1 MSGEDDGGFSALAP
15 SVQRKID
22 DAFDSAVLSSSPST
36 ASRPPS
42 KRRKLDHDLSSF
54 RPPSTPSVS
63 RPDIASN
70 HPRPGGF
77 LLDDPSTGGFVRDSP
92 PPGGFLPEQSLHSD
106 PYQDNVPTHIP
117 LSLIPAALQILN
129 LQPDDDD
136 VLSVFRNAASG
147 WDHRSTSD
155 HPQDGLVGRRD
166 WRAVCAALLDP
177 GLARDDA
184 DVDDTLSSPSDTL
197 AANIDVD
204 EASDS
209 GEEYLESD
217 SNMGDDQDSDDDY
230 HEGGFLR
237 SERPAGKTAS
247 KVVSQT
253 SRGRARKASVI
264 SSEDGSEID
273 EAEAGLSAQ
282 KKKECRTAFAL
293 FFPDARDEALDK
305 ARISIK
311 DISRVATLIKERL
324 STEEVVEMLEAFS
337 SSPDKS
343 MGLEDFERMMVT
355 AKMV

>member
-1 MSGEDDGGFSALAP
+1 MSDEDDGGFSALSP

-22 DAFDSAVLSSSPST
+22 DAFDSAVLSSSSST
-36 ASRPPS
+36 ASRPPSS

-63 RPDIASN
+63 QPDAASN
-70 HPRPGGF
+70 PPPPGGF
-77 LLDDPSTGGFVRDSP
+77 LLDDPSPGGFVRDSP
-92 PPGGFLPEQSLHSD
+92 APGGFLPEQSQNSD
-106 PYQDNVPTHIP
+106 PYQDDVPTHIP

-155 HPQDGLVGRRD
+155 HLQDGLVGRRD
-166 WRAVCAALLDP
+166 WRAVCTALLDH
-177 GLARDDA
+177 GLTREDA
-184 DVDDTLSSPSDTL
+184 DVDDIPSSPSDTL

-237 SERPAGKTAS
+237 SERPARKMAS
-247 KVVSQT
+247 KAVSKT
-253 SRGRARKASVI
+253 SRPGRGRARKASAI

-282 KKKECRTAFAL
+282 RKKECRVAFAL
-293 FFPDARDEALDK
+293 FFPDTGDETLDK
-305 ARISIK
+305 ARIRIK
-311 DISRVATLIKERL
+311 DVSRVAALIKEKL
-324 STEEVVEMLEAFS
+324 STEEVGARFRCVSFY
-337 SSPDKS
+337 
-343 MGLEDFERMMVT
+343 GR
-355 AKMV
+355 